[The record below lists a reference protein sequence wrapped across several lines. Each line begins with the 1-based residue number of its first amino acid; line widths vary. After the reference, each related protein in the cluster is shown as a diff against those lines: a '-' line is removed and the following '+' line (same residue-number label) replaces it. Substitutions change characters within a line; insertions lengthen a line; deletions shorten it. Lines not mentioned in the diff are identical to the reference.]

1 MPQIQGIREQYRE
14 GSSVAELAR
23 IYGVDPKT
31 VRKYLKHDDFSPK
44 PGERRSDSSDYRTSL
59 AVLMNNPGAW
69 KNSGIRELIPDPLKS
84 LMDRQERSQL
94 HAMLKT
100 MHTLSNEYGFEIA
113 VQALE
118 EGVQRS
124 RTSFHDAA
132 ILAARIAGYGLNMA
146 PERGQDLHV
155 YDEFLEGVQV

>member
-1 MPQIQGIREQYRE
+1 
-14 GSSVAELAR
+14 
-23 IYGVDPKT
+23 
-31 VRKYLKHDDFSPK
+31 
-44 PGERRSDSSDYRTSL
+44 
-59 AVLMNNPGAW
+59 MNNPGAW

-84 LMDRQERSQL
+84 LMDRQQRTQL
-94 HAMLKT
+94 HATLKT
-100 MHTLSNEYGFEIA
+100 MHTLSSEYGFEIA